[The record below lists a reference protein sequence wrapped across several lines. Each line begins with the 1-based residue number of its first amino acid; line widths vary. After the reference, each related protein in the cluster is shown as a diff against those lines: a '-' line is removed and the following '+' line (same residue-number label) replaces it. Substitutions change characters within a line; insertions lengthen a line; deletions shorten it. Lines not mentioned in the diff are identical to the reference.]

1 MRRIIY
7 TIGVFGALGLSL
19 IFGQEVLAARFDL
32 SPASAQFIEGC
43 DSAIDISINPEGD
56 ISDAANIII
65 HYDPALLEIID
76 TDADTPGIQ
85 IRGGN
90 AYEAYVDNIA
100 LPDGTIRLTGF
111 SFARRVTTQKTFGT
125 IIFRGKPG
133 VTAANFTI
141 EYVPGSTLDSNI
153 AEYLTSDDL
162 LTGVTN
168 GSYTFRTGDCVA
180 DTTPPWVTNPFPAP
194 GARGVPLD
202 TDINFRIH
210 DNRSGVDLST
220 VRVNVDGTIYS
231 RSGAAA
237 FTSTGTPLD
246 YFININPAADFV
258 SGLPVLVEINA
269 ADLAGNVMPPYRYIF
284 NEPVAPPPPPPSC
297 ESLGCAE
304 PTTCAAEPDLPEI
317 IEAEPTVPLSQ
328 HLSVLDVY
336 FYVANGSIQIFP
348 NERGE
353 VTSVRNTPLTVS
365 IVTSKLPRE
374 VDQIIFTV
382 NNFSYLLGLQD
393 AARAYQTVI
402 QTPNYAGRFPF
413 TVALSYK
420 DGANDRI
427 AGTLVLENPGFY
439 WQGLMERRLPGG
451 KITLYNAAVGENI
464 WGAERFNQNN
474 PETTDAEGEYVFF
487 VPNGRYYLLA
497 EKEGYRDERTGEF
510 EVTNNIV
517 NRNIET
523 LIKPLTLEEEWDPNA
538 DLLDN
543 LLALLKNLAKKI
555 YYAGQVARKDV
566 LDNPTVED
574 FAEKSALPIAAL
586 ALLNYATA
594 ISLAS
599 LFPYLQFIFT
609 QPVSLLFRKKRKG
622 WGVVYNSLSKMPV
635 DLAIVRIYEKV
646 TGRLVQTRVTD
657 RDGRYAFWVEPG
669 TYTLS
674 VTKPN
679 FTFPTYFLKD
689 KKEDIKFI
697 DIYHGEELLVSAKNT
712 LLTPN
717 VPLDPVEVDK
727 TAPDKKVLLAYFG
740 RKFQDVFAASGIV
753 LAAISAII
761 SPKIWMIFTLAAHIL
776 LFVLFKRLARPRR
789 PKSWGMVYERK
800 SRAPVP
806 RAVARIFETE
816 YNKLLESQVTDMKGR
831 YSFLV
836 GQNKYYVT
844 FSKPGFMPKRTEAID
859 LTSREKDAAVGLD
872 VALER
877 TTV

>member
-7 TIGVFGALGLSL
+7 TIGVFGALGLSF
-19 IFGQEVLAARFDL
+19 IFGQDVLAARFDL
-32 SPASAQFIEGC
+32 SPASVQFIEGC
-43 DSAIDISINPEGD
+43 DSAVDISINPEGK
-56 ISDAANIII
+56 ISDAANIIM
-65 HYDPALLEIID
+65 HYNPALLEIID
-76 TDADTPGIQ
+76 MDADTPGIQ

-100 LPDGTIRLTGF
+100 MPDGTIRLTGF
-111 SFARRVTTQKTFGT
+111 SFARRVTSQKTFGT

-141 EYVPGSTLDSNI
+141 EYVAGSTLDSNI

-180 DTTPPWVTNPFPAP
+180 DTTPPWVTNPHPTP
-194 GARGVPLD
+194 GSRGVPLN
-202 TDINFRIH
+202 TDIDFHIH
-210 DNRSGVDLST
+210 DDRSGVNLST
-220 VRVNVDGTIYS
+220 VRVNVDGIIYGS
-231 RSGAAA
+231 SGATT
-237 FTSTGTPLD
+237 FSYTGASLD
-246 YFININPAADFV
+246 YAINVNPTADFAAGV
-258 SGLPVLVEINA
+258 PVLVEINA
-269 ADLAGNVMPPYRYIF
+269 TDLAGNVMAPYRYIF

-297 ESLGCAE
+297 ASLGCAE
-304 PTTCAAEPDLPEI
+304 PTTCAAEPVLPEI
-317 IEAEPTVPLSQ
+317 IEAPPTVPLSE
-328 HLSVLDVY
+328 HLSVLDIY
-336 FYVANGSIQIFP
+336 FYVANGTIQIFP
-348 NERGE
+348 NAQGD
-353 VTSVRNTPLTVS
+353 VTTLKNTPLTVS

-382 NNFSYLLGLQD
+382 NNFSYLLGLKD
-393 AARAYQTVI
+393 AAHAYQTVL
-402 QTPNYAGRFPF
+402 QTPSYSGRFPF
-413 TVALSYK
+413 KVSLVYK
-420 DGANDRI
+420 DGATDQVN
-427 AGTLVLENPGFY
+427 GTLVLLEPGFL
-439 WQGLMERRLPGG
+439 WQGIMERKISGG
-451 KITLYNAAVGENI
+451 KVTAYESSVGSNV
-464 WGAERFNQNN
+464 WDARRYNQNN
-474 PETTDAEGEYVFF
+474 PETTDANGEFSFF
-487 VPNGRYYLLA
+487 VPNGRYYLAA
-497 EKEGYRDERTGEF
+497 EQEGYRDEKTATF
-510 EVTNNIV
+510 EVTNNII
-517 NRNIET
+517 NRDIEM
-523 LIKPLTLEEEWDPNA
+523 LVKPVTLEEVWDPNA
-538 DLLDN
+538 DFLDN
-543 LLALLKNLAKKI
+543 LLALIENIGKKAV
-555 YYAGQVARKDV
+555 YAGQVVRKDV
-566 LDNPTVED
+566 LDNPAVENV
-574 FAEKSALPIAAL
+574 AEKSAWPIAAL

-669 TYTLS
+669 TYTLT

-679 FTFPTYFLKD
+679 FNFPTYFLKE
-689 KKEDIKFI
+689 KKEDIKYI
-697 DIYHGEELLVSAKNT
+697 DIYHGEELIVSAKNT

-717 VPLDPVEVDK
+717 IPLDPVEVDK

-753 LAAISAII
+753 LAAISAVI
-761 SPKIWMIFTLAAHIL
+761 SPRIWMVFTLAAHIL

-789 PKSWGMVYERK
+789 PKSWGMVYEKK

-816 YNKLLESQVTDMKGR
+816 YNKLLESQVTDMRGK
-831 YSFLV
+831 YAFLV
-836 GQNKYYVT
+836 GKNKYYVT
-844 FSKPGFMPKRTEAID
+844 FSKPGFLPKRTEAID
-859 LTSREKDAAVGLD
+859 LTEKEKDAAIGLD